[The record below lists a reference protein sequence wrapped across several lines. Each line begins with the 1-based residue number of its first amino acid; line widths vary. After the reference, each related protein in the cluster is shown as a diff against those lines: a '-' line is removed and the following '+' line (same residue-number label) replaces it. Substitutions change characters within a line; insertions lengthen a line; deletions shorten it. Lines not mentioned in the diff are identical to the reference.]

1 MRSAIVLG
9 SLLLLLCGC
18 GTRSG
23 AGAISGTSGGGSAP
37 VGLDTVSAVVGTSF
51 DLKIGQ
57 SARIGS
63 TGVTVT
69 LAELREDSRCP
80 VGVQCVSAGNAQI
93 AVTTRTT
100 AGSTGQAVL
109 NLTANIQFSSTATFN
124 GITLRFQ
131 ALTPSPQA
139 NRTIARTSYVASFT
153 ATSP

>member
-1 MRSAIVLG
+1 MRRVIVLG
-9 SLLLLLCGC
+9 SLLFLTTAC

-23 AGAISGTSGGGSAP
+23 AGAISGTAGGGTT

-51 DLKIGQ
+51 DLKLGQ

-69 LAELREDSRCP
+69 LSELREDSRCP
-80 VGVQCVSAGNAQI
+80 VGTQCVSAGNAQI
-93 AVTTRTT
+93 AVNTRTT
-100 AGSTGQAVL
+100 NGGTGQAVL
-109 NLTANIQFSSTATFN
+109 NLTANTQFPSTATLN

-139 NRTIARTSYVASFT
+139 NTTIARSTYVATFT
-153 ATSP
+153 ATAP